1 MDNSNIL
8 KRVSINSIQKPG
20 VEELKIED
28 QASPRFYEHGK
39 SFKIQQDSADIV
51 LTSENVDEF

>member
-1 MDNSNIL
+1 
-8 KRVSINSIQKPG
+8 VSINSIQKPG